1 MARRTLKH
9 SFTLLH
15 VDYARLNE
23 KWNYVNVISPY
34 SRLYYIDEGE
44 GYISTATE
52 EIKLE
57 AGNIYIIPSFTLC
70 NLKCPSFLSQYFIH
84 FFEDSPDGISLFY
97 NLRKGIKME
106 ATNIDITN
114 FKRLL
119 HINPNRKINRSNNPK
134 VYEQNIY
141 YKEYVELNNKQ
152 SDTVFMESQG
162 ILLQLISRFLSSES
176 FEEKN
181 IHTIPAKILD
191 AIGYIQ
197 VNLDKNLTVA
207 QLSKRACLHED
218 YFSRIFYQY
227 AGERPLAY
235 IHTKRIERAQ
245 YLITTTNL
253 PFSKIAEQ
261 TGFENLPHFFKIFKK
276 LTSLTPGE
284 YAKQNRSFGSI

>member
-1 MARRTLKH
+1 MQLKM
-9 SFTLLH
+9 S
-15 VDYARLNE
+15 
-23 KWNYVNVISPY
+23 
-34 SRLYYIDEGE
+34 
-44 GYISTATE
+44 
-52 EIKLE
+52 
-57 AGNIYIIPSFTLC
+57 
-70 NLKCPSFLSQYFIH
+70 SFLSQYFIH

-207 QLSKRACLHED
+207 QLSKLSVV
-218 YFSRIFYQY
+218 FI
-227 AGERPLAY
+227 
-235 IHTKRIERAQ
+235 
-245 YLITTTNL
+245 
-253 PFSKIAEQ
+253 
-261 TGFENLPHFFKIFKK
+261 K
-276 LTSLTPGE
+276 L
-284 YAKQNRSFGSI
+284 

>member
-1 MARRTLKH
+1 
-9 SFTLLH
+9 
-15 VDYARLNE
+15 
-23 KWNYVNVISPY
+23 
-34 SRLYYIDEGE
+34 
-44 GYISTATE
+44 
-52 EIKLE
+52 
-57 AGNIYIIPSFTLC
+57 
-70 NLKCPSFLSQYFIH
+70 
-84 FFEDSPDGISLFY
+84 
-97 NLRKGIKME
+97 
-106 ATNIDITN
+106 
-114 FKRLL
+114 
-119 HINPNRKINRSNNPK
+119 
-134 VYEQNIY
+134 
-141 YKEYVELNNKQ
+141 
-152 SDTVFMESQG
+152 MESQG